1 MILLFHGPAADGRIE
16 AACADYRR
24 KLPWATL
31 EEIRARQEADA
42 IDLLGRRREWASEA
56 GVLLFRCE
64 VDAAGSL
71 TFVNL
76 DPDATFGSDKRAR
89 APRQVV

>member
-1 MILLFHGPAADGRIE
+1 VILLFHGPSADGRIE

-31 EEIRARQEADA
+31 EELRTRQETDA
-42 IDLLGRRREWASEA
+42 IDLLSRRREFASEA
-56 GVLLFRCE
+56 GVLVFRCE
-64 VDAAGSL
+64 VNAAGSL
-71 TFVNL
+71 QFVNL

-89 APRQVV
+89 GPRLVV